1 MNMAFSNSFFFN
13 LFKLGIIS
21 EVVKLEKKKKKVGG
35 YSNAEQ
41 IQNKR
46 ENMSDSNRPTHPGVK
61 ASNNNDFSPLKKKM
75 FKAIQQEKR
84 KKKGKPTPKKIRT
97 INRSL

>member
-1 MNMAFSNSFFFN
+1 M
-13 LFKLGIIS
+13 
-21 EVVKLEKKKKKVGG
+21 VKLKKKKKVGG

-61 ASNNNDFSPLKKKM
+61 ASNNNDFSPFFKKK
-75 FKAIQQEKR
+75 KDVQSDTTR
-84 KKKGKPTPKKIRT
+84 KKKKKRGSRHQKKIRT

>member
-1 MNMAFSNSFFFN
+1 M
-13 LFKLGIIS
+13 
-21 EVVKLEKKKKKVGG
+21 GG

-84 KKKGKPTPKKIRT
+84 KKKGEADTKKNQNNKQELIKLSTR
-97 INRSL
+97 IHYIV

>member
-1 MNMAFSNSFFFN
+1 M
-13 LFKLGIIS
+13 
-21 EVVKLEKKKKKVGG
+21 KKKKVGG

-61 ASNNNDFSPLKKKM
+61 ASNNNDFSPFFKKK
-75 FKAIQQEKR
+75 KDVQSDTTR
-84 KKKGKPTPKKIRT
+84 KKKKKRGSRHQKKNQNNKQELIKLSTR
-97 INRSL
+97 IHYIV